1 MEKVVRIVKMGE
13 DDSNIKY
20 WLSLSY
26 QERMANLEKIRKEV
40 NDRIYGVGHS
50 QKVERVYRIVKLE
63 NKNAPRNSDK

>member
-1 MEKVVRIVKMGE
+1 MDKVVRIVKKGE
-13 DDSNIKY
+13 DDSNVKY

-26 QERMANLEKIRKEV
+26 QERLENLEKIRKEV

-63 NKNAPRNSDK
+63 NKNDQ